1 MFDSIII
8 QPILNALVAIYKGLS
23 SASIPYSFGF
33 AIIALTVAIR
43 ALLHPFF
50 KQQLDS
56 QKKLND
62 IKPKMAELEK
72 KYKDDKTRLQQA
84 QMDLYKENGI
94 NPASGCL
101 FAIVQIPVF
110 IGLYQVLN
118 KFVTAGADQKVMTEI
133 NKMLYYPSLAISK
146 IDPNFFMFNLAL
158 SPSHYKILDFSTKS
172 GFVFH
177 TQNFAYSY
185 YLLIP
190 LFTGLLQYFQAKASI
205 PEIKKKEVVSSQK
218 TDISNMEDK
227 PKDDLPQVE
236 KKPES
241 FSDDFQSA
249 MNTQMKYFF
258 PVMIGFFSYTLPVG
272 LSLYW
277 NIFSI
282 FSIMQS
288 VGKKRDGSLAKS

>member
-1 MFDSIII
+1 MFDTIII

-23 SASIPYSFGF
+23 LASIPYSFGF
-33 AIIALTVAIR
+33 AIITLTVIIR

-50 KQQLDS
+50 KQQLES
-56 QKKLND
+56 QKKLSD
-62 IKPKMAELEK
+62 LKPKMAELEQ

-118 KFVTAGADQKVMTEI
+118 KFVTAGADQKIIAEI
-133 NKMLYYPSLAISK
+133 NKMLYYPSIAISK

-172 GFVFH
+172 GFIFH
-177 TQNFAYSY
+177 TQNLAYSY

-190 LFTGLLQYFQAKASI
+190 LFTGVLQYLQAKVSI
-205 PEIKKKEVVSSQK
+205 PDTKNNKLINKENNKLQTQAGDENK
-218 TDISNMEDK
+218 NT
-227 PKDDLPQVE
+227 E

-282 FSIMQS
+282 FSIIQS
-288 VGKKRDGSLAKS
+288 AGKKKTS

>member
-1 MFDSIII
+1 MNIFDSIII
-8 QPILNALVAIYKGLS
+8 QPILNALVAIYKGYSSLS
-23 SASIPYSFGF
+23 VPYAFGF
-33 AIIALTVAIR
+33 AIITLTVLIR

-50 KQQLDS
+50 KQQLES
-56 QKKLND
+56 QKK
-62 IKPKMAELEK
+62 IMEMKPKLAELEK
-72 KYKDDKTRLQQA
+72 TYKDDKTRLQQA
-84 QMDLYKENGI
+84 QMELYKEHGI

-101 FAIVQIPVF
+101 FAIIQIPVF

-118 KFVTAGADQKVMTEI
+118 KFVTAGADGKMITAI
-133 NKMLYYPSLAISK
+133 NKMLYSTSLTIQKLDPS
-146 IDPNFFMFNLAL
+146 FFMFNLAA
-158 SPSHYKILDFSTKS
+158 SPSKYKIFDFSTKT

-177 TQNFAYSY
+177 TENFAYAY
-185 YLLIP
+185 YLLVP
-190 LFTGLLQYFQAKASI
+190 LFTGLLQYYQAKASI
-205 PEIKKKEVVSSQK
+205 PDVKKKEAKTEPTQQKENAENKSQ
-218 TDISNMEDK
+218 D
-227 PKDDLPQVE
+227 

-277 NIFSI
+277 NIFSL

-288 VGKKRDGSLAKS
+288 VGKKKKEELVK